1 MLRRRE
7 DVPGGYAMRERIY
20 SPVDPLL
27 LGGAAFALFGSLFAF
42 HKLGIMDLRIF
53 WHCWMLLLVIVG

>member
-1 MLRRRE
+1 
-7 DVPGGYAMRERIY
+7 MRERIY